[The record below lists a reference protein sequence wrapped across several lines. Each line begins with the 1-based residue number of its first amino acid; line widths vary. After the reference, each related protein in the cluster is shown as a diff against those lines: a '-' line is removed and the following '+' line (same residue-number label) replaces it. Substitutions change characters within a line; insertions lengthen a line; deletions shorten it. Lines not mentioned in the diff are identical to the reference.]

1 MNIKNT
7 VPSERNQSQ
16 KTTYCMIPFLR
27 NARIGKP
34 LEIKR
39 LLVAEGRQGREHN
52 LGITEELL
60 LKDFF
65 LE

>member
-7 VPSERNQSQ
+7 VPSERNESQ

-34 LEIKR
+34 MEIKR
-39 LLVAEGRQGREHN
+39 LLV
-52 LGITEELL
+52 LGWGKAGNTTWG
-60 LKDFF
+60 
-65 LE
+65 

>member
-39 LLVAEGRQGREHN
+39 LLVAEGGARQGTQ
-52 LGITEELL
+52 LG
-60 LKDFF
+60 DN
-65 LE
+65 

>member
-34 LEIKR
+34 MEIKR
-39 LLVAEGRQGREHN
+39 LVVAEGGARQG
-52 LGITEELL
+52 T
-60 LKDFF
+60 
-65 LE
+65 

>member
-16 KTTYCMIPFLR
+16 KTIYCMIPFLR

-34 LEIKR
+34 MEIKR
-39 LLVAEGRQGREHN
+39 
-52 LGITEELL
+52 
-60 LKDFF
+60 
-65 LE
+65 